1 MSWSWLSWFS
11 DERVKWGHIGAVFL
25 WVFKKYCSVMPRNGS
40 SILPGYI
47 MNTNLDTLLVC
58 WFFSLL
64 FTWWLCSSPLELCLL
79 VSEGELTCIA
89 SYTQYPLPPLFL
101 SILAWCRALQTDLD
115 LKLISVTPELCALSK
130 SPNHCLICRMML
142 RILFVSLD
150 YRKNLNE
157 LILVK
162 PWEKCVEHSRCSKK
176 Y

>member
-1 MSWSWLSWFS
+1 
-11 DERVKWGHIGAVFL
+11 
-25 WVFKKYCSVMPRNGS
+25 MPRNGS

-47 MNTNLDTLLVC
+47 MNTNLETLLVC

-64 FTWWLCSSPLELCLL
+64 FTWWSCASPLELCLL
-79 VSEGELTCIA
+79 VSQKEKWHALLHTH
-89 SYTQYPLPPLFL
+89 STHFPPLFL
-101 SILAWCRALQTDLD
+101 SLLAWCRALQTDLD

-130 SPNHCLICRMML
+130 SPNHCLICRMVL
-142 RILFVSLD
+142 RILSVSLD

-162 PWEKCVEHSRCSKK
+162 LWEKCMEHSRCSKK